1 MDWQKQW
8 KWISRI
14 PGDAAAAQKIN
25 FSHPTG
31 DLFSLVL
38 KLVLNKIKY
47 IYEKWLGKGRQVDTF
62 GARGNPEEGA
72 TPTHCHN
79 SWIHPEIFPKVQTS
93 QPIRTSPEWN
103 SPSLSINCQPP
114 WPSTWIF
121 PHSHPQP
128 AHKHINPKTNTIQ
141 GLSSEAESR
150 ELVALWDD
158 HLILTLT
165 KTKEM
170 TVTCYHMDDRL
181 DWRFSREGVYKK
193 WQSRLVHLF
202 WLENQAS

>member
-1 MDWQKQW
+1 M
-8 KWISRI
+8 
-14 PGDAAAAQKIN
+14 
-25 FSHPTG
+25 
-31 DLFSLVL
+31 
-38 KLVLNKIKY
+38 
-47 IYEKWLGKGRQVDTF
+47 GKGRQVDTF

-93 QPIRTSPEWN
+93 QPIRTSPELN

-128 AHKHINPKTNTIQ
+128 AHKHINPKTNTIP
-141 GLSSEAESR
+141 GLNSEAESR
-150 ELVALWDD
+150 ELVALWDH

-181 DWRFSREGVYKK
+181 DWRLVKWTKMYWFFKILGLITPSTLSLESQQGLLLEFCINFGFSK
-193 WQSRLVHLF
+193 Q
-202 WLENQAS
+202 N